1 MYGMKDSNKLNYT
14 YDDNGFINNM
24 VSDNDGNL
32 NVIASVINNVNSKNC
47 DNRVIS
53 VKDIP
58 SQFNVVSVKNKT
70 DGVIRRVNLM
80 LRNNVRNNDSSN
92 NHMIKECKI
101 DDKNNLLEGIMGILL
116 NRRVMMGVIVLV
128 FVFSCITVGKTFSL
142 RNRVN
147 KYNDVFIDI
156 EEKKDMMVSVYED
169 DSSIDSN
176 GFGNGAAF
184 ELVNCIGSSIDM
196 DNLPSSIDSIIDEIN
211 DYYNKSNN
219 YFAFKYKDIYTGFS
233 VSYNEKQ
240 NIFTASTIKAPK
252 DIYIYEMASLGKINL
267 DDELTYTASYYNT
280 GTGILKNKSVNTKY
294 SVRNLVEYS
303 IVYSDNA
310 AHNMLMD
317 KYGRGNMLLFWRDK
331 GTNAIFTENNNWG
344 VLNANDASI
353 YMSELYR
360 FYLENKEYGEELLN
374 NFINAKTKFITSRK
388 GYKVANKSG
397 WSGSAIHDV
406 AIVFADNPYIVIGLS
421 NLGNT
426 NEYGNYFNKVSDF
439 AYRLHTEYW
448 KYKMDMCSHI
458 NQY

>member
-1 MYGMKDSNKLNYT
+1 MKDNDKLNYI
-14 YDDNGFINNM
+14 NGIINNM
-24 VSDNDGNL
+24 ISDNDGNL
-32 NVIASVINNVNSKNC
+32 NVIASVINNVNNRNS

-53 VKDIP
+53 IKDIP
-58 SQFNVVSVKNKT
+58 REFNVVSVKNKT
-70 DGVIRRVNLM
+70 DDVIKRVNLM
-80 LRNNVRNNDSSN
+80 LRNNVGNSDNSN
-92 NHMIKECKI
+92 NQIIKEGKI
-101 DDKNNLLEGIMGILL
+101 DDKKNSLKGVMDILL
-116 NRRVMMGVIVLV
+116 NRKFMMVVLVLV
-128 FVFSCITVGKTFSL
+128 FIFSCITVGKTFSL
-142 RNRVN
+142 RNKVN
-147 KYNDVFIDI
+147 EYNDVFTEI
-156 EEKKDMMVSVYED
+156 EEKKDMQVSVYED
-169 DSSIDSN
+169 VEMVDGNS
-176 GFGNGAAF
+176 FGNGAAF
-184 ELVNCIGSSIDM
+184 ELVNCIGSSINM
-196 DNLPSSIDSIIDEIN
+196 NNLPNSISSIIDEIN

-252 DIYIYEMASLGKINL
+252 DIYIYEMASLGKIDL
-267 DDELTYTASYYNT
+267 DDELTYTASYYNN
-280 GTGILKNKSVNTKY
+280 GTGVLKNKSVNTKY
-294 SVRNLVEYS
+294 SVRELVEYS

-317 KYGRGNMLLFWRDK
+317 KYGRSNMLLFWRDK
-331 GTNAIFTENNNWG
+331 GTNAIFTQNNNWG
-344 VLNANDASI
+344 VLNASDASI
-353 YMSELYR
+353 YMSELYK

-426 NEYGNYFNKVSDF
+426 NEYGSYFNKVSDF

>member
-1 MYGMKDSNKLNYT
+1 MKDNNKLNY
-14 YDDNGFINNM
+14 NNSIINNM
-24 VSDNDGNL
+24 ISDNDGNL
-32 NVIASVINNVNSKNC
+32 NVIASVINNVNVRNC
-47 DNRVIS
+47 DNRVIY

-58 SQFNVVSVKNKT
+58 LQFNIVGVRNKT
-70 DGVIRRVNLM
+70 DDVIRRVNLM
-80 LRNNVRNNDSSN
+80 L
-92 NHMIKECKI
+92 
-101 DDKNNLLEGIMGILL
+101 KNNLNNNDVSDDKQLVSLDCNKNNENKKLKGVMDILL
-116 NRRVMMGVIVLV
+116 NKRFTIAVIVLI

-142 RNRVN
+142 RNKVN
-147 KYNDVFIDI
+147 EYNEILTEI
-156 EEKKDMMVSVYED
+156 EEKKSTVVSVYED
-169 DSSIDSN
+169 IEMVDSN
-176 GFGNGAAF
+176 SFGNGAAF
-184 ELVNCIGSSIDM
+184 DLVNCIGSSIDM
-196 DNLPSSIDSIIDEIN
+196 KNLPGSISSIIDEIN
-211 DYYNKSNN
+211 TYYNRSNN

-252 DIYIYEMASLGKINL
+252 DIYIYEMASLGKIDL
-267 DDELTYTASYYNT
+267 DEELTYTASYYNN

-294 SVRNLVEYS
+294 SVRELVEYS

-317 KYGRGNMLLFWRDK
+317 KYGRSNMLLFWRDK
-331 GTNAIFTENNNWG
+331 GTNAIFTQNNNWG
-344 VLNANDASI
+344 VINAHDASI
-353 YMSELYR
+353 YMSELYK

-374 NFINAKTKFITSRK
+374 NFISAKTKFITSK
-388 GYKVANKSG
+388 NGYRIANKSG

-426 NEYGNYFNKVSDF
+426 NEYGSYFNKVSDF

-448 KYKMDMCSHI
+448 KYKMDVCGDI